1 MKKLLTVMA
10 VIVFSCL
17 TQGFTTS
24 TSTSSSQSLVAINFA
39 NTNDS
44 SPSRIYFRIYVDGV
58 LEVDMG
64 SSEHGLA
71 SVYAPAG
78 STIKFEMSTT
88 PPNGGP
94 DVTIRDEATNT
105 DLFSQNDPAINYTTF
120 SFTAEDGHEYSIWS
134 HS

>member
-24 TSTSSSQSLVAINFA
+24 SPKSFVAINYA
-39 NTNDS
+39 NANDS

-58 LEVDMG
+58 LQVDMG
-64 SSEHGLA
+64 SSEHGLG
-71 SVYAPAG
+71 SLYAPAG
-78 STIKFEMSTT
+78 STVKFEMSTT

-94 DVTIRDEATNT
+94 VITITDEATNT
-105 DLFSQNDPAINYTTF
+105 NLFSQNNPATNYTTF
-120 SFTAEDGHEYSIWS
+120 SFTAEDGHEYSIWAQS
-134 HS
+134 

>member
-1 MKKLLTVMA
+1 MKKLLTVIA

-24 TSTSSSQSLVAINFA
+24 SPQSLVGINYA
-39 NTNDS
+39 NSNDS

-58 LEVDMG
+58 LEVDMRN
-64 SSEHGLA
+64 SEQGLG

-105 DLFSQNDPAINYTTF
+105 ALFSQNDPSINYTTF

>member
-1 MKKLLTVMA
+1 MA
-10 VIVFSCL
+10 VIMFSCL

-24 TSTSSSQSLVAINFA
+24 SPPSLVGINFA

-64 SSEHGLA
+64 SSEHGLG
-71 SVYAPAG
+71 SVSAPAG

-88 PPNGGP
+88 PPDGGP

-105 DLFSQNDPAINYTTF
+105 NLFLQNDPAINYTTF
-120 SFTAEDGHEYSIWS
+120 SFTAEDGHEYSIWT

>member
-1 MKKLLTVMA
+1 MKKLLSVMA
-10 VIVFSCL
+10 VIMFSCL

-24 TSTSSSQSLVAINFA
+24 SPPSLVGINFA

-64 SSEHGLA
+64 SSEHGLG
-71 SVYAPAG
+71 SVSAPAG

-88 PPNGGP
+88 PPDGGP

-105 DLFSQNDPAINYTTF
+105 NLFLQNDPAINYTTF
-120 SFTAEDGHEYSIWS
+120 SFTAEDGHEYSIWT